1 MRVPGTASAPRA
13 ASGNVRVTETGARRR
28 EEVLIAKA
36 YDRNVDRALQTHR
49 GRSRLV
55 SAAIIAGGL
64 LVALGI
70 YLFAD
75 RQRERVASSVRVGDD
90 STSVAAR
97 VGKNPRRCTEIDL
110 GHLADAFPANT
121 PRPTVEETLGGLH
134 GRTTTRWVYAKKERS
149 GACRARRGDTEVGF
163 DREGRVLWAVP
174 VFGTTPIV
182 M

>member
-1 MRVPGTASAPRA
+1 M
-13 ASGNVRVTETGARRR
+13 
-28 EEVLIAKA
+28 
-36 YDRNVDRALQTHR
+36 DRALKTNR
-49 GRSRLV
+49 ARSRLV
-55 SAAIIAGGL
+55 SAVILGLGVIIVAAVL
-64 LVALGI
+64 L
-70 YLFAD
+70 FRD
-75 RQRERVASSVRVGDD
+75 RGRERAAGSVRVGDD

-97 VGKNPRRCTEIDL
+97 LGKNPQRCTENNL

-134 GRTTTRWVYAKKERS
+134 GRTTTRWIYAKKQRT

>member
-1 MRVPGTASAPRA
+1 M
-13 ASGNVRVTETGARRR
+13 
-28 EEVLIAKA
+28 
-36 YDRNVDRALQTHR
+36 
-49 GRSRLV
+49 V
-55 SAAIIAGGL
+55 SAAIIVLGVLVLAGVL
-64 LVALGI
+64 LLG
-70 YLFAD
+70 D
-75 RQRERVASSVRVGDD
+75 RGRERAAGTVRVGDD
-90 STSVAAR
+90 SASVAAR
-97 VGKNPRRCTEIDL
+97 LGTNPRRCTENNL

-134 GRTTTRWVYAKKERS
+134 GRTTTRWVYAKKQRT

>member
-1 MRVPGTASAPRA
+1 MVSAGIIALGVLILAGVLLFRDGGRERA
-13 ASGNVRVTETGARRR
+13 AG
-28 EEVLIAKA
+28 
-36 YDRNVDRALQTHR
+36 
-49 GRSRLV
+49 
-55 SAAIIAGGL
+55 
-64 LVALGI
+64 
-70 YLFAD
+70 
-75 RQRERVASSVRVGDD
+75 SVRVGDD

-97 VGKNPRRCTEIDL
+97 LGKNPQRCAENDL

-134 GRTTTRWVYAKKERS
+134 GRTTVRWVYAGKQRTP
-149 GACRARRGDTEVGF
+149 CRARRGDTEVGF